1 MNHKRMN
8 HKRKKKQQKYI
19 EMVSMLQVSAAS
31 RTQKYNDKDNTKNRG
46 NNIFN
51 GTGNLHDN
59 LISDFFSAQKK
70 TIDTFT
76 KQFDFQTEEDEEGWV
91 NVQQK
96 KETRNGKKSSIIF
109 SFSS

>member
-1 MNHKRMN
+1 MP
-8 HKRKKKQQKYI
+8 
-19 EMVSMLQVSAAS
+19 VSAPAAS
-31 RTQKYNDKDNTKNRG
+31 TRRTQRDNDKDNKNRG
-46 NNIFN
+46 NILN
-51 GTGNLHDN
+51 GTGNLRDN